1 MMPDSDTDSDTPCA
15 NLRQPCNAKS
25 EGGGER
31 ILAVMDRSDQADTK
45 QRKLHHLACAPLQPS
60 PPYPS
65 KLVAD
70 PMAQVEG
77 IVCLDLYYD
86 TDVQPLSSTQY
97 HLYRTDGTGF
107 QAAMCRNSADISSTL
122 LPGTVSN
129 ADLIIS
135 KRALT
140 LSDLACV

>member
-1 MMPDSDTDSDTPCA
+1 MMPDSIAPRA

-25 EGGGER
+25 EGGER

-45 QRKLHHLACAPLQPS
+45 QRKLHQLACAPLQLS

-77 IVCLDLYYD
+77 IVCLDLYDD
-86 TDVQPLSSTQY
+86 TDVQPLSSTPSF
-97 HLYRTDGTGF
+97 LCTGM
-107 QAAMCRNSADISSTL
+107 MC
-122 LPGTVSN
+122 VSIV
-129 ADLIIS
+129 ARFS
-135 KRALT
+135 G
-140 LSDLACV
+140 CHVP

>member
-1 MMPDSDTDSDTPCA
+1 MMPDSDTDSA

-45 QRKLHHLACAPLQPS
+45 QRKLHHLPRAPLQPS
-60 PPYPS
+60 HPYPS

-77 IVCLDLYYD
+77 IVCLDLYDD
-86 TDVQPLSSTQY
+86 TDAFVLHPVPS
-97 HLYRTDGTGF
+97 
-107 QAAMCRNSADISSTL
+107 
-122 LPGTVSN
+122 V
-129 ADLIIS
+129 
-135 KRALT
+135 
-140 LSDLACV
+140 

>member
-1 MMPDSDTDSDTPCA
+1 MTNLDYDWTCFTQMMPDSDTQRA

-77 IVCLDLYYD
+77 IVCLDLYD
-86 TDVQPLSSTQY
+86 DSDVQAFVLHPVPS
-97 HLYRTDGTGF
+97 
-107 QAAMCRNSADISSTL
+107 
-122 LPGTVSN
+122 V
-129 ADLIIS
+129 
-135 KRALT
+135 
-140 LSDLACV
+140 

>member
-1 MMPDSDTDSDTPCA
+1 MMPDSDKPRA

-65 KLVAD
+65 KLMAD

-77 IVCLDLYYD
+77 IVCLDLYDD
-86 TDVQPLSSTQY
+86 TDVQPLSSTPS
-97 HLYRTDGTGF
+97 LSCTGM
-107 QAAMCRNSADISSTL
+107 MC
-122 LPGTVSN
+122 VSMV
-129 ADLIIS
+129 AGFS
-135 KRALT
+135 G
-140 LSDLACV
+140 CYVP